1 MATLHKFDAQLD
13 FVDQDI
19 EDVITDLLIHLKEEL
34 HVRTGEVKA
43 IKEVKSDLNI
53 LKAQCSS
60 RLKDH
65 IYSKI
70 RLITPDCDLETIQ
83 KQELIEMRESM
94 RNWLTECIQ
103 TVQLLPYSYIESY
116 HHIEEREWEMKLPE
130 AETSL
135 QAKHQ
140 KMKETMM

>member
-83 KQELIEMRESM
+83 KQELIEMAGIMAFLKKHIPKTFEDVKKQYLGAVKEIMMNRIKSYRE
-94 RNWLTECIQ
+94 L
-103 TVQLLPYSYIESY
+103 
-116 HHIEEREWEMKLPE
+116 
-130 AETSL
+130 
-135 QAKHQ
+135 
-140 KMKETMM
+140 